1 MNDLETLAEL
11 RRKAEAATP
20 GPWETTS
27 VSIGTEST
35 PDAVLG
41 VVASSGNVLWDPQ
54 EMGEEDKAFIAAANP
69 AVVLAL
75 LNEVAALHDRTA
87 TLKER
92 LRDFA
97 PEDGKHCVGCDGG
110 DR

>member
-1 MNDLETLAEL
+1 MMDLETLADL

-20 GPWETTS
+20 GPWETPS
-27 VSIGTEST
+27 VNIGTEAA
-35 PDAVLG
+35 PEAVLG
-41 VVASSGNVLWDPQ
+41 VVAPNGNVLWDPQ

-75 LNEVAALHDRTA
+75 LDQVAALHDRTA

-92 LRDFA
+92 LREFA